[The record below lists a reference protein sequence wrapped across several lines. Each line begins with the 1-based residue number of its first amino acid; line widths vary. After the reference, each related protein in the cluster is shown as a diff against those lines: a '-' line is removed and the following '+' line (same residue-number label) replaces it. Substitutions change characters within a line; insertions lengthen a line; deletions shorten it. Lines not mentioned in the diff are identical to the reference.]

1 MRISPCCTKSI
12 ASGVTELNAA
22 HELQKRIRATIPLA
36 DAMQFSIGELD
47 VDRIRVSAPLEPNV
61 NIHGTGFA
69 GSLYSLAVLTGWA
82 LCMHLIDSF
91 GLDAELVVGK
101 GEIRYRAPVRGPIE
115 CRTACGIAEREAFA
129 AGIRDAGKG
138 KMRLEIT
145 VGDAAEAVLDATFVA
160 LRR

>member
-1 MRISPCCTKSI
+1 MS
-12 ASGVTELNAA
+12 AA
-22 HELQKRIRATIPLA
+22 RQLQDRIRATIPLA
-36 DAMQFSIGELD
+36 DAMQFTIAELD

-69 GSLYSLAVLTGWA
+69 GSLYSLAVLSGWA
-82 LCMHLIDSF
+82 LCMHLIETL

-101 GEIRYRAPVRGPIE
+101 AEIRYRAPVRGPIE
-115 CRTACGIAEREAFA
+115 CRTACSAAEREAFA
-129 AGIRDAGKG
+129 AGVRDAGKG

-145 VGDAAEAVLDATFVA
+145 VGDGPEAVLDATYVA

>member
-1 MRISPCCTKSI
+1 M
-12 ASGVTELNAA
+12 NAA
-22 HELQKRIRATIPLA
+22 RALQDRIRATIPLA
-36 DAMQFSIGELD
+36 DAMQFSITELD
-47 VDRIRVSAPLEPNV
+47 VDRIRVGAPLKPNV

-69 GSLYSLAVLTGWA
+69 GSLYSIAVLTGWA
-82 LCMHLIDSF
+82 LCMHLIDHF

-115 CRTACGIAEREAFA
+115 CRTACSGAERDAFV
-129 AGIRDAGKG
+129 AGVRDAGKG

-145 VGDAAEAVLDATFVA
+145 VGDGPEAVLDATYVA